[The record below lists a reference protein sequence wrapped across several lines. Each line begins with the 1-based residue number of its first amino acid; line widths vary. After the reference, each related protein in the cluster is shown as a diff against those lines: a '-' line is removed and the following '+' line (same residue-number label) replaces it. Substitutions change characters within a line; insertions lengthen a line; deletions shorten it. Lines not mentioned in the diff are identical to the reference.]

1 MSHNATAA
9 VQFCHDVAVYYCY
22 AGSSWMSPVADEAH
36 ALLRTCSA
44 SRLQLVATQAA
55 GSAKQAAAR
64 SRCRGI
70 SSCACVLHVACAG
83 YGLHT
88 GHAILMRSNASKWPG
103 GSTLFSLA
111 LLRSLS
117 SGQWSP
123 GEQQE
128 LLARRV
134 QLLRYLLRSPCYNAF
149 TR

>member
-1 MSHNATAA
+1 M
-9 VQFCHDVAVYYCY
+9 
-22 AGSSWMSPVADEAH
+22 
-36 ALLRTCSA
+36 
-44 SRLQLVATQAA
+44 
-55 GSAKQAAAR
+55 
-64 SRCRGI
+64 
-70 SSCACVLHVACAG
+70 
-83 YGLHT
+83 LHT
-88 GHAILMRSNASKWPG
+88 GHAILLRTNASKWPV

-128 LLARRV
+128 LLARRM

>member
-1 MSHNATAA
+1 M
-9 VQFCHDVAVYYCY
+9 VCEQ
-22 AGSSWMSPVADEAH
+22 AH
-36 ALLRTCSA
+36 TVLQDWHTIVPAHVCPPHGPPSA
-44 SRLQLVATQAA
+44 
-55 GSAKQAAAR
+55 
-64 SRCRGI
+64 
-70 SSCACVLHVACAG
+70 VACCIRAG

-149 TR
+149 TRWVLGVWVVGDVRLDSAAWVVSTRCAVLADSELG

>member
-1 MSHNATAA
+1 MPLLLESVHEWYANKRT
-9 VQFCHDVAVYYCY
+9 QFCKN
-22 AGSSWMSPVADEAH
+22 GTLSSLHTWV
-36 ALLRTCSA
+36 LLMVPSA
-44 SRLQLVATQAA
+44 
-55 GSAKQAAAR
+55 
-64 SRCRGI
+64 
-70 SSCACVLHVACAG
+70 VACCIRAG

-149 TR
+149 TRWV

>member
-1 MSHNATAA
+1 M
-9 VQFCHDVAVYYCY
+9 
-22 AGSSWMSPVADEAH
+22 H
-36 ALLRTCSA
+36 AC
-44 SRLQLVATQAA
+44 
-55 GSAKQAAAR
+55 
-64 SRCRGI
+64 
-70 SSCACVLHVACAG
+70 LHCVACGTVVPAG

-88 GHAILMRSNASKWPG
+88 GHAILLRSNASKWPA

-149 TR
+149 TRCVGGSGCAVACGIQR